1 MRGEFLIKNLS
12 QKIYVSTKL
21 WEWLYLIHNF
31 TYTLQKIKCKV
42 IKKITFYRQVL
53 NLHKRRVFHGMI
65 MECNGCHNYYLS
77 SLLSMG
83 FINEETNPRQKA
95 SLLRRECE
103 QIEKVMHT
111 NITVRPNLSINSILV
126 EENKSLTWKKFNYSL
141 TKLQACNKE
150 HWLNL
155 SKRKVSEPPCPALA
169 FFISVRPFGSL
180 LAQCWK
186 HSL

>member
-1 MRGEFLIKNLS
+1 
-12 QKIYVSTKL
+12 
-21 WEWLYLIHNF
+21 
-31 TYTLQKIKCKV
+31 
-42 IKKITFYRQVL
+42 
-53 NLHKRRVFHGMI
+53 

-126 EENKSLTWKKFNYSL
+126 EENKSLT
-141 TKLQACNKE
+141 
-150 HWLNL
+150 
-155 SKRKVSEPPCPALA
+155 
-169 FFISVRPFGSL
+169 
-180 LAQCWK
+180 
-186 HSL
+186 